1 MNKELEVAK
10 KAEKQADLVETF
22 GFPDC
27 PKTLK
32 LGKKN
37 EELKEE
43 VSGLKKMKEG

>member
-10 KAEKQADLVETF
+10 KAEKQTDLVETF

-32 LGKKN
+32 LGKKWGQKS
-37 EELKEE
+37 KER
-43 VSGLKKMKEG
+43 K